1 MQKLIFAFSTFR
13 SVFSNANKIADL
25 LPNVQSI
32 KVWSLEEL
40 ISSSSSNQ
48 KVGNSEKNLEVTSNE
63 IENLLTK
70 ISRDSSNSL
79 NVVINKNFS
88 SLQEISRA

>member
-1 MQKLIFAFSTFR
+1 MKKLIFAFTTSR

-48 KVGNSEKNLEVTSNE
+48 KVG
-63 IENLLTK
+63 
-70 ISRDSSNSL
+70 ISQN
-79 NVVINKNFS
+79 I
-88 SLQEISRA
+88 